1 MRKVLG
7 ISLALVVAL
16 TTMASGKPVD
26 RLSELRPEVPDLN
39 LEAKSGNPS
48 LSSHI
53 FGDTVGYGG
62 TFWASD
68 SLRWEA
74 VRDSH
79 WSFDSG
85 VGSSINGGANVN
97 KPVGYHQQL
106 EGWFGIDQTLSQLP
120 YFRRSSTC
128 AIAGSFSFWAGVT
141 LTEANTLCFAAG
153 QGYGN
158 SWTLTIQK
166 TFAYGGAGNVALS
179 FQYAVE
185 AEPGFDYAYALIDT
199 TGNGSQDDLILWS
212 QDGTAAGTESITL
225 NPGQDMRSD
234 AGNYTIKFVAASDG
248 GYSDEDGAYPTT
260 CGLLVVDNVNVGA
273 DVSDFESGANGWVQ
287 DVPTT
292 AVGDYSNIALLGD
305 LEPPAVF
312 CPCGLA
318 DSVLVFFDTNDQHP
332 LDQDNIAA
340 SPWIDLLAGGDAGRP
355 GKLMLYDVYAV
366 MPIVNYIFVQLRARY
381 YPEVCTATGLIYQT
395 PWRDQNIVF
404 YFGEAPFCNPVTAPR
419 ARDYSAVI
427 APGAQQV
434 QLGFGMLNL
443 CRTAPFGDPC
453 SGVTNQTPYMDNIS
467 LGVFGNSTT
476 PAVNTTTF
484 DRYQD
489 NFAADGTLNVASPG
503 RFDQNRLKGSST
515 PSTGT
520 ILGDTLNARGNGGN
534 VEVRLVFRVRT
545 GPFVNGAT
553 LASYVARWTAE
564 PTLNTRYGGNWYSA
578 RMDTAEQAGIASLG
592 VWMSTFHEADPGFS
606 GTDTAADPNDVGRLA
621 NDIIPDHLFT
631 PGSRIDYFVA
641 SRYRPPDPR
650 NPGGTN
656 WFVDPDTTGAFAA
669 QNGDSGR
676 PVMREAEILPSSL
689 AADSSWN
696 CVLYVDAHDDRDG
709 LDQVIEDQSL
719 TASLGA
725 GGNNYESTRFDRY
738 DNQTPSSAQLS
749 FGRPLATNYGASQI
763 QIFAYK
769 AIAWH
774 CGTLTSGKLTVEDAA
789 ILNPWL
795 LIRAIGNNNF
805 WGSGEGLCQS
815 MQVSGGLARS
825 FMNNTMGVLQN
836 CTGIR
841 LAGCGGAAIDTTF
854 CIPTTAVAGSHFTST
869 ILPRGRGNG
878 CPNLLAFD
886 RLSTNG
892 AVATAKGQLNY
903 SRLVPGQGGTLT
915 DVPFAAVTNHNT
927 VDVTFKT
934 VLDGISVG
942 RMRSNA
948 GFFGVG
954 CDDTGA
960 AFARTDNVLDWFGA
974 ASICRI
980 PAALVDV
987 PVLEGPQP
995 PAFRH
1000 ALGNAYPNPM
1010 NPTTRIQFTN
1020 GVANGRV
1027 KVEIF
1032 DVTGRLVRTLVD
1044 SKLPAGVHEVTW
1056 DGANEGGSSVPS
1068 GMYFYRM
1075 SADDFVSAKKL
1086 VVSK

>member
-26 RLSELRPEVPDLN
+26 RISELRPEVPDQTLELN
-39 LEAKSGNPS
+39 SGNPG

-53 FGDTVGYGG
+53 FTDTVGYGG

-74 VRDSH
+74 IRDSH

-85 VGSSINGGANVN
+85 VGSSINSGANPN
-97 KPVGYHQQL
+97 KPVGYHQQM
-106 EGWFGIDQTLSQLP
+106 EGWVGIDQTLSQLP

-128 AIAGSFSFWAGVT
+128 AISGSFSFWAGVT
-141 LTEANTLCFAAG
+141 LSEANALCYAAG

-158 SWTLTIQK
+158 SWTLTISK
-166 TFAYGGAGNVALS
+166 TFAYAGAGNVAFS
-179 FQYAVE
+179 FDYAVE

-199 TGNGSQDDLILWS
+199 TGNGSQDDLILWQ
-212 QDGTAAGTESITL
+212 QDATAAGNESITL

-248 GYSDEDGAYPTT
+248 AYSDEDGAYPTT
-260 CGLLVVDNVNVGA
+260 CGLLAVDNVVVGA
-273 DVSDFESGANGWVQ
+273 NTSNFESGADGWVQ
-287 DVPTT
+287 EVPTT
-292 AVGDYSNIALLGD
+292 AVGDFSNISLLGD

-318 DSVLVFFDTNDQHP
+318 DSVLVFFDTNDGHP
-332 LDQDNIAA
+332 LDQDNIVM

-366 MPIVNYIFVQLRARY
+366 MPLANYIFVQLRVRY
-381 YPEVCTATGLIYQT
+381 YPEICSSTGLIIRT
-395 PWRDQNIVF
+395 PWKDQNTVF

-419 ARDYSAVI
+419 ARDYSAVFSP
-427 APGAQQV
+427 AAQQA
-434 QLGFGMLNL
+434 QLGYGMINL
-443 CRTAPFGDPC
+443 CRNSPFGPLC
-453 SGVTNQTPYMDNIS
+453 TGVTNQTPYIDNIT
-467 LGVFGNSTT
+467 LGVYGNATI
-476 PAVNTTTF
+476 PVVNTTTF

-503 RFDQNRLKGSST
+503 RFDQNRIKGAST

-534 VEVRLVFRVRT
+534 TEVRLVFRART
-545 GPFVNGAT
+545 GPFVNPVT
-553 LASYVARWTAE
+553 LASYTARWTAE
-564 PTLNTRYGGNWYSA
+564 PTLNARYGGTWYSA
-578 RMDTAEQAGIASLG
+578 RMDTAEQAGIPATSPFT
-592 VWMSTFHEADPGFS
+592 WMSTFHESDPGFS

-641 SRYRPPDPR
+641 SRYLPGDPR

-656 WFVDPDTTGAFAA
+656 WATDPDTLNATF
-669 QNGDSGR
+669 
-676 PVMREAEILPSSL
+676 REAEILPSSL
-689 AADSSWN
+689 ASDSTWN
-696 CVLYVDAHDDRDG
+696 CVLYVDHHDDRDG
-709 LDQVIEDQSL
+709 ADQVLEEQGL
-719 TASLGA
+719 RTSLGL
-725 GGNNYESTRFDRY
+725 GGNNAEGTRHDRF

-749 FGRPLATNYGASQI
+749 FGRPLSTNYGASQI

-769 AIAWH
+769 AVGWH
-774 CGTLTSGKLTVEDAA
+774 GGTLTSGVLTVQDAA
-789 ILNPWL
+789 ILQPWL

-805 WGSGEGLCQS
+805 WGSGEGIMQS
-815 MQVSGGLARS
+815 MQGEGGIARA

-836 CTGIR
+836 CTSIR

-854 CIPTTAVAGSHFTST
+854 CIPTSAVAGSHFTST

-878 CPNLLAFD
+878 CPNLLSFD
-886 RLSTNG
+886 VLSTNG

-903 SRLVPGQGGTLT
+903 RRLVPGQGGVLT
-915 DVPFAAVTNHNT
+915 DIAYASVSNHNT
-927 VDVTFKT
+927 VDVTYKT

-942 RMRSNA
+942 RMRTNA

-960 AFARTDNVLDWFGA
+960 SLARTDDILDWFGA

-987 PVLEGPQP
+987 PVEGGPQP

-1032 DVTGRLVRTLVD
+1032 DVTGRLVRSLVD
-1044 SKLPAGVHEVTW
+1044 SKMPAGVHEVTW

-1075 SADDFVSAKKL
+1075 TADDFVSAKKL